1 MLFLILIHYI
11 WAIFTGLNLIY
22 TFQIKEYRLDR
33 FRSVAK
39 ETGVLR
45 FLYTFKFRLPAF
57 SLRNVLIVFL
67 FLTAMSLLFLYSFEQ
82 KNVFDILAKMF
93 FLAPFTSFMFVS
105 IGVFVTSIPSTIIRS
120 IIRFRA
126 IKKVQQSKAIFIG
139 ITGSYGKTSTKE
151 YLTQVLSSKFKV
163 AKTPKN
169 MNTDVGIALSILRL
183 LKPSTEICIIELGA
197 YRTGELKTAAS
208 YIPFKYSILTGLGNQ
223 HVDLYGSREAL
234 VKEETSPIVSL
245 AKHSKAYVNFDSV
258 TENEVNLSH
267 IQAVTFG
274 TSKDADIKLIQ
285 TSSSTEG
292 TRGIVHYH
300 DKIFHISSQLLGI
313 HSLENILPAIAIAS
327 DLGIDTQTIEKQ
339 ISKITPLNGKLSK
352 HIGPNNSLV
361 LHDGVNSNLNGFLAA
376 IDVMR
381 IFNHTKKIIMTQ
393 GIIELGVEKRE
404 SYASILQKLN
414 ETNIELFTTDKLFHT
429 IKSNVQINTFNDVSS
444 MEKQIRNILDEKSL
458 LLIEGSFSKPIL
470 KQLIPETVNGS
481 THYQ

>member
-1 MLFLILIHYI
+1 
-11 WAIFTGLNLIY
+11 
-22 TFQIKEYRLDR
+22 
-33 FRSVAK
+33 
-39 ETGVLR
+39 
-45 FLYTFKFRLPAF
+45 
-57 SLRNVLIVFL
+57 
-67 FLTAMSLLFLYSFEQ
+67 
-82 KNVFDILAKMF
+82 
-93 FLAPFTSFMFVS
+93 
-105 IGVFVTSIPSTIIRS
+105 
-120 IIRFRA
+120 
-126 IKKVQQSKAIFIG
+126 
-139 ITGSYGKTSTKE
+139 
-151 YLTQVLSSKFKV
+151 
-163 AKTPKN
+163 
-169 MNTDVGIALSILRL
+169 
-183 LKPSTEICIIELGA
+183 
-197 YRTGELKTAAS
+197 
-208 YIPFKYSILTGLGNQ
+208 
-223 HVDLYGSREAL
+223 
-234 VKEETSPIVSL
+234 
-245 AKHSKAYVNFDSV
+245 VNFDSV